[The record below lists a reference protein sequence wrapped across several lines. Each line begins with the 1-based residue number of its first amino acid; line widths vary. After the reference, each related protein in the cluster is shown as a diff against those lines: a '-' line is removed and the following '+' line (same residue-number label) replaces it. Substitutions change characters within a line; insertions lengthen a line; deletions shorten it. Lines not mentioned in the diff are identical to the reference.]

1 MSGGPITRASR
12 LPLPAGEGWG
22 EGDWHPDGAE
32 LVGGFPGAVGGERGG
47 VIAVAGSAPA
57 RGLHRAGEH
66 LDHLDRHRLR
76 IDAEGVLEGERLW
89 AQFLTNR
96 VIGIER
102 ETGSHQGAGRPD
114 AGNA

>member
-57 RGLHRAGEH
+57 RGLHRAGER

-76 IDAEGVLEGERLW
+76 IDAEGVLERERLRLW

-96 VIGIER
+96 VIGIEQG
-102 ETGSHQGAGRPD
+102 EAAGSHQGSR
-114 AGNA
+114 